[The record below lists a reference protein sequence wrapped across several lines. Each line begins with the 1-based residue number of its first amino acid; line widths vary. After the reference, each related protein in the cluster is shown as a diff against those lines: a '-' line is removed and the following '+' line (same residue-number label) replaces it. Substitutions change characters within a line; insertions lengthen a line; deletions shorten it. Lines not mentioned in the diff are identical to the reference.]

1 MSSSLVS
8 LDAIRRAADR
18 VRGVA
23 RVTPLVPA
31 SSSDEWGH
39 LWIKCENLQV
49 IGAFKVRGA
58 YNFLAALDPEVRAR
72 GVVTYSSGNH
82 GQAVAFAA
90 RRLGTSA
97 VVVMP
102 TTAAT
107 VKVDGARAL
116 GAEIHFAGT
125 VSLERKAAAE
135 AIQRER
141 GLTMVPP
148 FDHPEIIAG
157 QGTVGLEIVDQLPD
171 VTSVYVPM
179 GGGGL
184 ISGVVAA
191 IKALRPNVRVVGV
204 EPAGAP
210 KMSTSLAAGH
220 PMTLDRV
227 DSMADG
233 LLAVRPGE
241 LNFEHVRALVDG
253 TVQVS
258 EQEIAEAVRFLATH
272 TKILAEP
279 SGAVSVAGARHV
291 APAGSSGV
299 HVAVVSGGN
308 AETER
313 IVELLADRSRA
324 AP

>member
-1 MSSSLVS
+1 MALVS
-8 LDAIRRAADR
+8 LAEIRKAADR

-23 RVTPLVPA
+23 RTTPLIPV
-31 SSSDEWGH
+31 STSDEWSH
-39 LWIKCENLQV
+39 LWIKCENLQA
-49 IGAFKVRGA
+49 IGAFKLRGA
-58 YNFLAALDPEVRAR
+58 YNFLAAMDPRIRAR

-82 GQAVAFAA
+82 GQAVAYAA

-102 TTAAT
+102 TTASA

-116 GAEIHFAGT
+116 GAEIRFAGST
-125 VSLERKAAAE
+125 TLERKAAAE

-141 GLTMVPP
+141 GLAMVPP
-148 FDHPEIIAG
+148 FDDPAIIAG
-157 QGTVGLEIVDQLPD
+157 QGTVGLEIVDQRPD
-171 VTSVYVPM
+171 VTAVYVPM

-191 IKALRPNVRVVGV
+191 VKALRPGARVVGV

-220 PMTLDRV
+220 PVTLDHAA
-227 DSMADG
+227 SMADG

-241 LNFEHVRALVDG
+241 LNFEHVRSLVDE
-253 TVQVS
+253 TAQVS
-258 EQEIAEAVRFLATH
+258 EEEIADAVRFLATH
-272 TKILAEP
+272 TKLLAEP
-279 SGAVSVAGARHV
+279 SGAVSVAGARRL
-291 APAGSSGV
+291 APVGSSGV

-308 AETER
+308 ADMER
-313 IVELLADRSRA
+313 IVALLSTQ
-324 AP
+324 

>member
-1 MSSSLVS
+1 MLVS
-8 LDAIRRAADR
+8 LAQIRQAADR

-23 RVTPLVPA
+23 RITPLIPI
-31 SSSDEWGH
+31 SSTADWSH

-49 IGAFKVRGA
+49 FGAFKVRGA
-58 YNFLAALDPEVRAR
+58 YNFLAALDPDVRAR
-72 GVVTYSSGNH
+72 GVITYSSGNH
-82 GQAVAFAA
+82 GQAVAYAA
-90 RRLGTSA
+90 RQLGTTA

-102 TTAAT
+102 TTAAA
-107 VKVDGARAL
+107 VKVEGARAL
-116 GAEIHFAGT
+116 GAEVHFVGS

-148 FDHPEIIAG
+148 FDDPEIIAG
-157 QGTVGLEIVDQLPD
+157 QGTVGLEILEQQPA
-171 VTSVYVPM
+171 VTAVYAPM

-191 IKALRPNVRVVGV
+191 IKALRPTVRVIGV

-210 KMSTSLAAGH
+210 KMSTSLAAGQ
-220 PMTLDRV
+220 PVTLDHV

-241 LNFEHVRALVDG
+241 LNFEHVRSLVDE

-258 EQEIAEAVRFLATH
+258 EQEIADAVRFLARH
-272 TKILAEP
+272 TKLLAEP
-279 SGAVSVAGARHV
+279 SGAVSVAGARRL
-291 APAGSSGV
+291 APAGSPGV

-308 AETER
+308 VETVR
-313 IVELLADRSRA
+313 IVELLAEQQ
-324 AP
+324 

>member
-1 MSSSLVS
+1 MTVPLVS
-8 LDAIRRAADR
+8 LAAIRRAADR

-23 RVTPLVPA
+23 RTTPLIPS
-31 SSSDEWGH
+31 SSSDEWSH

-58 YNFLAALDPEVRAR
+58 YNFLSALDPDVRAR

-82 GQAVAFAA
+82 GQAVAYAA

-102 TTAAT
+102 TTAAA

-148 FDHPEIIAG
+148 FDDPEIIAG
-157 QGTVGLEIVDQLPD
+157 QGTVGLEVLEQQPA
-171 VTSVYVPM
+171 VTAVYVPM

-191 IKALRPNVRVVGV
+191 VKALRPNVRVIGV

-210 KMSTSLAAGH
+210 KMSTSLEAGH
-220 PMTLDRV
+220 PVTLDHV

-241 LNFEHVRALVDG
+241 LNFEHVRSLVDQ

-258 EQEIAEAVRFLATH
+258 EDEIADAVRFLARH
-272 TKILAEP
+272 TKLLAEP
-279 SGAVSVAGARHV
+279 SGAVSVAGARRV
-291 APAGSSGV
+291 APAGSLGI

-313 IVELLADRSRA
+313 IVELLSAECRPS
-324 AP
+324 

>member
-1 MSSSLVS
+1 MPLVS
-8 LDAIRRAADR
+8 LAEIREAAER

-23 RVTPLVPA
+23 RRTPLIPA
-31 SSSDEWGH
+31 SSSDEWSH
-39 LWIKCENLQV
+39 LWIKCENQQV

-58 YNFLAALDPEVRAR
+58 YNFLAALDPGVRAR

-82 GQAVAFAA
+82 GQAVAYAA

-102 TTAAT
+102 TTAST
-107 VKVDGARAL
+107 VKIDGARAL
-116 GAEIHFAGT
+116 GAEIHFAGAT
-125 VSLERKAAAE
+125 SLERKAAAE

-148 FDHPEIIAG
+148 FDDPTIIAG
-157 QGTVGLEIVDQLPD
+157 QGTVGLEILEQEPE
-171 VTSVYVPM
+171 VTAVYLPM

-191 IKALRPNVRVVGV
+191 VKAMRPLVRVIGV

-220 PMTLDRV
+220 PVTLDHV
-227 DSMADG
+227 DSIADG

-241 LNFEHVRALVDG
+241 LNFEHVQSLVDE
-253 TVQVS
+253 TAQVS
-258 EQEIAEAVRFLATH
+258 EQEIGEAVRFLASH

-279 SGAVSVAGARHV
+279 SGAVSVAGALRL
-291 APAGSSGV
+291 APPGSSGI

-308 AETER
+308 VEMQR
-313 IVELLADRSRA
+313 IVTLLQ
-324 AP
+324 

>member
-1 MSSSLVS
+1 MLVS
-8 LDAIRRAADR
+8 LAQIRQAADR

-23 RVTPLVPA
+23 RITPLIPI
-31 SSSDEWGH
+31 SSTADWSH

-49 IGAFKVRGA
+49 FGAFKVRGA
-58 YNFLAALDPEVRAR
+58 YNFLAALDPDVRAR
-72 GVVTYSSGNH
+72 GVITYSSGNH
-82 GQAVAFAA
+82 GQAVAYAA
-90 RRLGTSA
+90 RQLGTTA

-102 TTAAT
+102 TTAAA
-107 VKVDGARAL
+107 VKVEGARAL
-116 GAEIHFAGT
+116 GAEVHFAGS

-148 FDHPEIIAG
+148 FDDPEIIAG
-157 QGTVGLEIVDQLPD
+157 QGTVGLEILEQQPA
-171 VTSVYVPM
+171 VTAVYAPM

-191 IKALRPNVRVVGV
+191 IKALRPTVRVIGV

-210 KMSTSLAAGH
+210 KMSTSLAAGQ
-220 PMTLDRV
+220 PVTLDHV

-241 LNFEHVRALVDG
+241 LNFEHVRSLVDE

-258 EQEIAEAVRFLATH
+258 EQEIADAVRFLARH
-272 TKILAEP
+272 TKLLAEP
-279 SGAVSVAGARHV
+279 SGAVSVAGARRL
-291 APAGSSGV
+291 APAGSPGI

-308 AETER
+308 VETVR
-313 IVELLADRSRA
+313 IVELLAEQQ
-324 AP
+324 